1 MASHCRVACWDH
13 SRPITCLKYFLSNV
27 SLLNS
32 YTHDSSGALTLCCIS
47 SLEGKPSHTMQNEVG
62 AKPGGTAVTVQL
74 NLKLLTAHMTV
85 QNEVGG

>member
-1 MASHCRVACWDH
+1 M
-13 SRPITCLKYFLSNV
+13 FL
-27 SLLNS
+27 
-32 YTHDSSGALTLCCIS
+32 S

-85 QNEVGG
+85 QNEVGDNMQLN

>member
-1 MASHCRVACWDH
+1 MPLQASSFPLQNMV
-13 SRPITCLKYFLSNV
+13 
-27 SLLNS
+27 LL
-32 YTHDSSGALTLCCIS
+32 S